1 MTRDSFLPE
10 NIHNFFIEDEN
21 CKVINVGSYYWFKD
35 IDEYKQTDY
44 DYVQLI
50 KCDDI
55 DGIQVEKFHYMYLD
69 GNTIFYSNNL
79 SKDQLINALLQYV
92 EDGNRKSPVLCLI
105 HKEICQYFEITYQ
118 DIIPYLDRLSKIIN
132 DMAEMNAKYSYIKK
146 ILEFIIQNENHIL
159 NSNQILECFKIYN
172 STPKNN
178 SYLYKKTAINKNVT
192 N

>member
-1 MTRDSFLPE
+1 MQILKKIYGQHHQFKNILFNFMTRDSFLPE

-69 GNTIFYSNNL
+69 GNTIFYSNKL
-79 SKDQLINALLQYV
+79 SKDQLINALLQYA

-146 ILEFIIQNENHIL
+146 ILEFIIQNENLIL
-159 NSNQILECFKIYN
+159 NSN
-172 STPKNN
+172 
-178 SYLYKKTAINKNVT
+178 
-192 N
+192 

>member
-10 NIHNFFIEDEN
+10 NIHDFFIEDEN

-69 GNTIFYSNNL
+69 GNTIFYSNKL
-79 SKDQLINALLQYV
+79 SKDQLINALLQYA

-105 HKEICQYFEITYQ
+105 HKEICQYFEITYE

-132 DMAEMNAKYSYIKK
+132 DMSEINVKYSYIKK
-146 ILEFIIQNENHIL
+146 ILEFIIQNKNHVL

-172 STPKNN
+172 SIPKN
-178 SYLYKKTAINKNVT
+178 SSRLYKKTPINENAA

>member
-10 NIHNFFIEDEN
+10 NIHDFFIEDEN
-21 CKVINVGSYYWFKD
+21 CKVINVGSYYWFKN
-35 IDEYKQTDY
+35 IDEYKNTDY

-55 DGIQVEKFHYMYLD
+55 DGIQIEKFHYMYLD
-69 GNTIFYSNNL
+69 GITLFYSNKL
-79 SKDQLINALLQYV
+79 SKDQLINALLQYA
-92 EDGNRKSPVLCLI
+92 EDGNRKSQVVNLI
-105 HKEICQYFEITYQ
+105 HKEFCQYFEITYQ

-146 ILEFIIQNENHIL
+146 ILEFIIQNKNHVL

-172 STPKNN
+172 SMSKDN
-178 SYLYKKTAINKNVT
+178 SKLYKKTAIDKNAT

>member
-1 MTRDSFLPE
+1 MQILKKIYGHHHQFKNILFNFMTRDSFLPE
-10 NIHNFFIEDEN
+10 NIHVFFIEDEN

-69 GNTIFYSNNL
+69 GNTIFYSNKL
-79 SKDQLINALLQYV
+79 SKDQLINALLQYA
-92 EDGNRKSPVLCLI
+92 EDGNRKSQVLCLI

-118 DIIPYLDRLSKIIN
+118 DIVPYLDRLSKIIN
-132 DMAEMNAKYSYIKK
+132 DMTEINVKYSYIKK
-146 ILEFIIQNENHIL
+146 ILEFIIQNENL
-159 NSNQILECFKIYN
+159 VLSSN
-172 STPKNN
+172 
-178 SYLYKKTAINKNVT
+178 
-192 N
+192 